1 MRRVTVTNLL
11 FGANLPKAEGAI
23 PSRKCSFKEAA
34 KCKISAY
41 LANFWA
47 PNFQIKIILSK
58 TVINYLNDLKKNLN
72 YKNDFFFFIFRQVL
86 IFNEKNVVDCFQSND
101 IVSAMKFGRFGRE
114 DSALVLI
121 GNGGGLV
128 VKILKRTAQFETLE
142 SALAPQLSKVGTYPL
157 GQGTSMYLLKNL
169 I

>member
-1 MRRVTVTNLL
+1 M
-11 FGANLPKAEGAI
+11 F
-23 PSRKCSFKEAA
+23 F
-34 KCKISAY
+34 
-41 LANFWA
+41 
-47 PNFQIKIILSK
+47 
-58 TVINYLNDLKKNLN
+58 LNITKK
-72 YKNDFFFFIFRQVL
+72 YIFFISRQVL

-142 SALAPQLSKVGTYPL
+142 SALAPQLSKVSTYLL
-157 GQGTSMYLLKNL
+157 GQSISLYKK

>member
-1 MRRVTVTNLL
+1 M
-11 FGANLPKAEGAI
+11 I
-23 PSRKCSFKEAA
+23 
-34 KCKISAY
+34 
-41 LANFWA
+41 
-47 PNFQIKIILSK
+47 
-58 TVINYLNDLKKNLN
+58 
-72 YKNDFFFFIFRQVL
+72 FFTFRQVL

-142 SALAPQLSKVGTYPL
+142 SALAPQLSKVSTYL
-157 GQGTSMYLLKNL
+157 FGHGQGISLHKKNL

>member
-1 MRRVTVTNLL
+1 ML
-11 FGANLPKAEGAI
+11 
-23 PSRKCSFKEAA
+23 
-34 KCKISAY
+34 
-41 LANFWA
+41 
-47 PNFQIKIILSK
+47 
-58 TVINYLNDLKKNLN
+58 NLN
-72 YKNDFFFFIFRQVL
+72 FKNEFSIFRQVL

-142 SALAPQLSKVGTYPL
+142 SALAPQLSKVSTYLL
-157 GQGTSMYLLKNL
+157 GQGRY
-169 I
+169 

>member
-1 MRRVTVTNLL
+1 M
-11 FGANLPKAEGAI
+11 I
-23 PSRKCSFKEAA
+23 
-34 KCKISAY
+34 
-41 LANFWA
+41 
-47 PNFQIKIILSK
+47 
-58 TVINYLNDLKKNLN
+58 
-72 YKNDFFFFIFRQVL
+72 FFFFIFRQVL